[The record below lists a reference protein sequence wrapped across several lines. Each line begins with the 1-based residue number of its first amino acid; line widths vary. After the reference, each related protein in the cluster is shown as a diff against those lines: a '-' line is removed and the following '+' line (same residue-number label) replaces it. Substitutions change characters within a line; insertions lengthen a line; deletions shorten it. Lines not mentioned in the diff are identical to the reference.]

1 MSSTDADPFDARLAL
16 RAAGTLRTFN
26 QAGVLSSSDVHVAQ
40 RLGALSDEADDDVL
54 LAVALAVRAPRVGHV
69 HTDLA
74 SVATS
79 TVVDADDA
87 VDLSALP
94 WPAPGPWVAAVAA
107 SALVAEGDDDGAHAP
122 LRLLGTRLALDRYWH
137 EERRVAADLR
147 ALDAPAEAVDEAV
160 LDAGVARLFPPDPD
174 AASGQ
179 TDLQAVAART
189 AVRRRLAV
197 IAGGPGTGKT
207 TTVRKIVALLLEQSD
222 AAGEPA
228 PLIALAAPTGKAAAR
243 MEESLRETAGDP
255 GITPDVAARIGGLTA
270 STLHRLLGSIPEV
283 RTRFRHHRTN
293 RLPHD
298 VVIVDETSM
307 VSLSLMAR
315 LVEAVRPDA
324 RLILVGDPGQ
334 LVSVEAGAVLGDI
347 VGPARRA
354 GTAKSSD
361 GDVDGRSADGGTGGR
376 VGAGRGA
383 DGQVRG
389 PGSDGQSADGGDGLD
404 AAVVVLRRVRR
415 FGREISSV
423 AQAISAGDP
432 DGTVE
437 ALRRGGAA
445 VEWIGQDVAGAA
457 TDALQVVRERT
468 VRAGRAV
475 FEASAASDAPAAL
488 RALADFR
495 LLCAHRRGPYG
506 AVDWTRT
513 IESWLTEAVPGFD
526 AARWWYVGRP
536 LLVTTNDYG
545 LRLFNGD
552 TGVVVASD
560 TDAVAGVFERA
571 GGVVRYAPSRLGT
584 VDTVHAMTVHK
595 AQGSQFGEIV
605 VVLPPPGSPL
615 LTQELLYTAV
625 TRAERHVTVV
635 GSEEAIR
642 AAVVRPAG
650 RATGLRE
657 RLRGPDG
664 H

>member
-1 MSSTDADPFDARLAL
+1 MSTTDADPFDARLAL
-16 RAAGTLRTFN
+16 RAEGALRTFN
-26 QAGVLSSSDVHVAQ
+26 EAGVLSAADVHVAR
-40 RLGALSDEADDDVL
+40 RLGALVDETDDAVL

-79 TVVDADDA
+79 TVVDAEDA
-87 VDLSALP
+87 VDLGSLP
-94 WPAPGPWVAAVAA
+94 WPAPDSWVDTVAA
-107 SALVAEGDDDGAHAP
+107 SALVVQGDDDGTRAP

-147 ALDAPAEAVDEAV
+147 TLDAPAGAVDEVV
-160 LDAGVARLFPPDPD
+160 LEAGISRLFLPDVD
-174 AASGQ
+174 AEPGQ
-179 TDLQAVAART
+179 LDLQAEAART

-207 TTVRKIVALLLEQSD
+207 TTVRKIVALLLEQAN
-222 AAGEPA
+222 AAGAPA

-255 GITPDVAARIGGLTA
+255 GITPDVAARIGALTA

-347 VGPARRA
+347 VGPAR
-354 GTAKSSD
+354 S
-361 GDVDGRSADGGTGGR
+361 GGTDAAPETTGSSPSP
-376 VGAGRGA
+376 
-383 DGQVRG
+383 
-389 PGSDGQSADGGDGLD
+389 PGSGKGLD
-404 AAVVVLRRVRR
+404 EAVVVLQRVRR
-415 FGREISSV
+415 FGREISAV
-423 AQAISAGDP
+423 AQAVSAGDA
-432 DGTVE
+432 DGTVD
-437 ALRRGGAA
+437 ALRRGGSA
-445 VEWIGQDVAGAA
+445 VEWFAEDVAG
-457 TDALQVVRERT
+457 TGTEALQVVRERT

-475 FEASAASDAPAAL
+475 FEASAAEDAAAAL
-488 RALADFR
+488 RALSDFR

-506 AVDWTRT
+506 AADWTRT
-513 IESWLTEAVPGFD
+513 IEGWLTDAVPGFD
-526 AARWWYVGRP
+526 ATHRWYVGRP

-552 TGVVVASD
+552 TGVVVG
-560 TDAVAGVFERA
+560 TETGEIAGVFERA

-615 LTQELLYTAV
+615 LTRELLYTAV
-625 TRAERHVTVV
+625 TRAERRVTLV

-657 RLRGPDG
+657 RLWGAG
-664 H
+664 AE